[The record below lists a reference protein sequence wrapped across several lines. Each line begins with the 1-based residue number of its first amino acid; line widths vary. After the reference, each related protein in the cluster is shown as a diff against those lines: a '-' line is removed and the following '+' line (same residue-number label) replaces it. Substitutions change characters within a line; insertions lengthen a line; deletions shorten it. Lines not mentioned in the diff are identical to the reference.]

1 MEHDVAPP
9 YYYRALLPVYIALD
23 NAPIL
28 WHAIGLIWFA
38 MTCYGPKSEFADV
51 RVNPIPSIVACR
63 SVVNRPIINKYD
75 VLVVLD
81 VHLVFLIVNKC

>member
-51 RVNPIPSIVACR
+51 IHVKAFGAC
-63 SVVNRPIINKYD
+63 
-75 VLVVLD
+75 
-81 VHLVFLIVNKC
+81 FLLEISAEQGSRGL